1 MMMGVFR
8 RAQLAN
14 ADSSCSRGTRL
25 LGTHGPIPPKG
36 PFMKRFA
43 TPLLA
48 TILLLLTGT
57 PALGQ
62 VSLAVTGGVN
72 IASMDISTDDDFLPD
87 FQSVTRLS
95 IGLAAKYSSIRRL
108 GPSAGRQLLAKGG
121 TF

>member
-1 MMMGVFR
+1 
-8 RAQLAN
+8 
-14 ADSSCSRGTRL
+14 
-25 LGTHGPIPPKG
+25 
-36 PFMKRFA
+36 MKRFA

-57 PALGQ
+57 PAFGQ

-72 IASMDISTDDDFLPD
+72 IASLDISTDSDFVPD
-87 FQSVTRLS
+87 LKSVTRLS
-95 IGLAAKYSSIRRL
+95 IGLAAKYSSVRRL